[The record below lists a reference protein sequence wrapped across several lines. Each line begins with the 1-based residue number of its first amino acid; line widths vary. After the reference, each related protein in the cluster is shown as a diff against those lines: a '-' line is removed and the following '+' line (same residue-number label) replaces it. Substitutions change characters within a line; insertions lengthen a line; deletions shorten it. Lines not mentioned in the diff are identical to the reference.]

1 MRVGGWM
8 RVSRQANLQ
17 TARSSGVAGRAGKE
31 SEIRQRSHISNHNRE
46 NGYGASSM
54 PIYCLRQG
62 NFYIGRRRDFCQ
74 GRYGQVVKT
83 GSFQE
88 GENSTSNRQSVS
100 IDMLEKA
107 NHAFEEADILVDKL
121 EEARQLAE
129 AAKSPA
135 AEAEKKWQEGHSS
148 LRTIQ
153 ERMMKTSECLRSEMR
168 SVLDLQIPGR
178 MESDSLIQ
186 DMILHHLN
194 FRLQEFVQSNK
205 ENDVELW
212 RCFDGIVEPTNW
224 MPDGWL
230 GMQSAAGC
238 IDGVPYLVGCISVAM
253 KPLDT
258 SLRSLLLHWSVT
270 DGYHGSWM
278 GSIPTGW
285 HTFPSISQPCGPN
298 AWQTTFSPYCPGIDE
313 NMKLSAVCVHSIVL
327 QIPMA
332 GHLLD
337 RGGIKFV
344 LKRADGYQP
353 EWIKPSSHHDFF
365 LDFSDAI
372 EYLNPKP
379 IKDSEEMDIVVDDSP
394 ELVSDGALSIID
406 EKKNG
411 TEEIEGYSG
420 DEPQLSW
427 ARSVAEEMYRAL
439 EDTRTVYEPTYFWL
453 DTACHWEENDLP
465 VISSAD
471 GNISS
476 MYMKEI
482 EGFLLCLKKSI
493 FKDFKLSSEINQEQS
508 QAWQQETTMVISK
521 LLDQCSVLQEDIQQC
536 DAADMKLRQLQ
547 IERDLLWETHNSAAK
562 EAGKLLKEL
571 EINVAKARKC
581 ITFVHGR
588 EAEVIPRDLSKLC
601 LKLASDSLNE
611 REKQSKQFK
620 LWFQENGAPKSRK
633 LVFVSE
639 SVEKADS
646 VDAYATIQVFLEGDF
661 DQVNDILNKSN
672 SKLTSEEP
680 EDKAPDTQ
688 DGKQESPSVFDAIVI
703 AVAFGESFPGSISSS
718 PMSMH
723 FGMVSSQHSKWI
735 DPPAGWH
742 LSAPQADEN
751 EIIESTCPME
761 SFYIQR
767 TDDRPIFVDPV
778 VKGICLRFPIESL
791 TGKRINGIE
800 FVLKNGQD
808 GWMKKE
814 GGSNFY
820 AEFPLNLA

>member
-1 MRVGGWM
+1 
-8 RVSRQANLQ
+8 
-17 TARSSGVAGRAGKE
+17 
-31 SEIRQRSHISNHNRE
+31 
-46 NGYGASSM
+46 
-54 PIYCLRQG
+54 
-62 NFYIGRRRDFCQ
+62 
-74 GRYGQVVKT
+74 
-83 GSFQE
+83 
-88 GENSTSNRQSVS
+88 
-100 IDMLEKA
+100 MLEKA
-107 NHAFEEADILVDKL
+107 NGAFVEADVLVHKL
-121 EEARQLAE
+121 EEARQVAE
-129 AAKSPA
+129 AAKGPA
-135 AEAEKKWQEGHSS
+135 AEAEKTWQEGHSS

-153 ERMMKTSECLRSEMR
+153 ERMMSTSEALRSEMR

-178 MESDSLIQ
+178 MESDTLIQ

-194 FRLQEFVQSNK
+194 FRLQEFVRGNK
-205 ENDVELW
+205 ENDVEFW
-212 RCFDGIVEPTNW
+212 RCFDGIVEPTSW
-224 MPDGWL
+224 MPGGWL

-238 IDGVPYLVGCISVAM
+238 IDGIPYLVGCISVAM
-253 KPLDT
+253 TPLDT

-313 NMKLSAVCVHSIVL
+313 DMKLSAICVHSIVL

-353 EWIKPSSHHDFF
+353 EWIKPSNHHDFF
-365 LDFSDAI
+365 LDFSEAI

-379 IKDSEEMDIVVDDSP
+379 KKIVERMDAVADDSS
-394 ELVSDGALSIID
+394 ELTSNEDLSIID
-406 EKKNG
+406 EKKIG

-439 EDTRTVYEPTYFWL
+439 EDTRTTYAPRYFWL

-465 VISSAD
+465 AISSVD

-476 MYMKEI
+476 MHMKEI
-482 EGFLLCLKKSI
+482 KAFLLCLKKSI
-493 FKDFKLSSEINQEQS
+493 GKDLKISSEINQEQL
-508 QAWQQETTMVISK
+508 QAWQQETEMIISK

-536 DAADMKLRQLQ
+536 DVADMKLRQLQ
-547 IERDLLWETHNSAAK
+547 IERDRLWETHNSATK
-562 EAGKLLKEL
+562 EAGKLLNEL
-571 EINVAKARKC
+571 EIKVAKARKC

-601 LKLASDSLNE
+601 LKLATDTLNQ
-611 REKQSKQFK
+611 RKSSKQFK

-646 VDAYATIQVFLEGDF
+646 VDAYATIQVFLEGDV
-661 DQVNDILNKSN
+661 DQVNDILSKSN
-672 SKLTSEEP
+672 SDLTSEEP
-680 EDKAPDTQ
+680 EDSVSDAPDTR
-688 DGKQESPSVFDAIVI
+688 QETSSVFDAIVI
-703 AVAFGESFPGSISSS
+703 AVAFGESFPGNISSS
-718 PMSMH
+718 PMWMH
-723 FGMVSSQHSKWI
+723 FGMVSSHHSKWMN
-735 DPPAGWH
+735 PPACWD
-742 LSAPQADEN
+742 LSAPQADKN
-751 EIIESTCPME
+751 EIIEPTCPME

-791 TGKRINGIE
+791 TGKRMNGIE
-800 FVLKNGQD
+800 FVLKDGQD
-808 GWMKKE
+808 GWIKKE
-814 GGSNFY
+814 GGANFY